1 MRPLAGLG
9 GGMSNA
15 GGSAYA
21 NDPNSYPACAQ
32 SQLTAAPSTVD
43 GRGAVQW
50 NSGGSSKWLASP
62 APLSPKPG
70 FWPLPDNTVCQE
82 KMDADRLVLHPDRV
96 VFLALLAQAFN
107 AFSEFAFSV
116 VPPCVPLTPPW

>member
-1 MRPLAGLG
+1 MSENHRCSVEDERTRMRHLAALRA
-9 GGMSNA
+9 GMSNA
-15 GGSAYA
+15 EASAYA

-62 APLSPKPG
+62 APPSPQPG
-70 FWPLPDNTVCQE
+70 FWPLPDNPVFQG
-82 KMDADRLVLHPDRV
+82 KM
-96 VFLALLAQAFN
+96 
-107 AFSEFAFSV
+107 
-116 VPPCVPLTPPW
+116 